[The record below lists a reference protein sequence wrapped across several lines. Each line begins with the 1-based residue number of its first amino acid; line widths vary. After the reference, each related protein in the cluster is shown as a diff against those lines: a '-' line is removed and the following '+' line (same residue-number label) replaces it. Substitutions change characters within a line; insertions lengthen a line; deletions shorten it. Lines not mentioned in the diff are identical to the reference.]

1 MRLIIGQAG
10 AGKSTYLA
18 GLIMQDKGDFMV
30 LTATHASLDNIRKL
44 CSAAKPAAKPA
55 VPGDAFKTIFSF
67 FRIDWVTGVM
77 LGPKWFPERIYVDE
91 LSLVSGKL
99 FARIVDMCLGRSE
112 LIVAGDPLQLNAP
125 QEDEEFI
132 SFTDLKALKGYAP
145 EVIEHYWLSPFRMM
159 SGADTLWLTKNL
171 RAGTKVMNILHA
183 IFTKDET
190 FPFEFIDEMDIVR
203 LHMEGYTF
211 LAGKYSILQR
221 IYDTVREGGEGLAKP
236 DQRSRPGAEPQTVET
251 DGKFKRLHLL
261 KGDLLIANES
271 TDQVYNGEIVTF
283 DRIEGGRVITSDG
296 RRCGDVMPA
305 DICTIHKAQGRS
317 IDKVVVCLDGLFD
330 VAMLYTA
337 CTRARSELKF
347 WGTKKQLFEC
357 SFVDELIQLKRLLR
371 SHL

>member
-44 CSAAKPAAKPA
+44 CGTVS
-55 VPGDAFKTIFSF
+55 GDSFKTIFSF

-91 LSLVSGKL
+91 LSLVSAKL
-99 FARIVDMCLGRSE
+99 FARIVDMCMERSE

-125 QEDEEFI
+125 ASRGSEDEEFI

-159 SGADTLWLTKNL
+159 KGADTLWLTKNL

-203 LHMEGYTF
+203 LHLEGYTF

-221 IYDTVREGGEGLAKP
+221 IYDTVAEK
-236 DQRSRPGAEPQTVET
+236 GALTVET
-251 DGKFKRLHLL
+251 AGKFKRLHLM

-283 DRIEGGRVITSDG
+283 DRIESGVVITSDG